1 MKVNFGCG
9 KKILDGWFNIDAELH
24 PCAERS
30 PELLFEMR
38 FADGKLIE
46 QIPLDDGCADE
57 LQSIH
62 VIEHFH
68 RFNADAVIG
77 EFKRLLRPGGRLV
90 LECPNIESAARN
102 LLAGMGDN
110 MSMWPLYGSPK
121 SGSPFVSHLWGYTPK
136 TLSALVAFHGFKDI
150 HSAVPLTHH
159 SRSNRD
165 MRVEAV
171 RA

>member
-9 KKILDGWFNIDAELH
+9 KKILDGWYNVDAELH
-24 PCAERS
+24 PDAPRP

-46 QIPLDDGCADE
+46 QLPLADGCADE

-68 RFNADAVIG
+68 RFNVDALLS
-77 EFKRLLRPGGRLV
+77 EFKRLLRPGGRLA
-90 LECPNIESAARN
+90 LECPNIEAACRN
-102 LLAGMGDN
+102 LLAGMSDN

-121 SGSPFVSHLWGYTPK
+121 SGNKFVSHLWGYTPK
-136 TLSALVAFHGFKDI
+136 TLCELLSFHGFRDVRE
-150 HSAVPLTHH
+150 APPMTH
-159 SRSNRD
+159 RARANRD
-165 MRVEAV
+165 MRVEAI